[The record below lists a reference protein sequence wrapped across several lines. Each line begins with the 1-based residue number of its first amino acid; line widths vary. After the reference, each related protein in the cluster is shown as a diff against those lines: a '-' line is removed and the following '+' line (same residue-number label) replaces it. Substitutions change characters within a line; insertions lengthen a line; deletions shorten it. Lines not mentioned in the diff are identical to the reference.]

1 MVILCLMNTGQL
13 IRDALAKRKM
23 SQVDLA
29 QKINVTPAQVSR
41 IISGERGAS
50 IDTLLLIA
58 DALGIE
64 RDLLLKVVSGL
75 PINKGVNETD
85 QWVEE
90 MNHKITLF
98 TPGMRPMAEKL
109 LNALLEEDKPVIV
122 HKKAR
127 AKT

>member
-1 MVILCLMNTGQL
+1 MNTGQL

-50 IDTLLLIA
+50 IETLLLIA

-64 RDLLLKVVSGL
+64 RDLMLRVVSGL
-75 PINKGVNETD
+75 PINKGLNETD
-85 QWVEE
+85 QWVED
-90 MNHKITLF
+90 MSHKIKLLEH
-98 TPGMRPMAEKL
+98 GKRGMAEKL
-109 LNALLEEDKPVIV
+109 LNALLEEDNPMIPINR
-122 HKKAR
+122 KAK
-127 AKT
+127 AKV